1 MRCYRIVSPRHAA
14 TALSGEGARLYGGR
28 WNQPGWRCVYAAET
42 RALAVLELLVHLTG
56 KSRGLTYRLLTVEVP
71 DDAVVSPNAFPDG
84 WNATPA
90 GGASQSV
97 GTEWL
102 RTGKSAALRVPS
114 VLIPEES
121 NLLLNPD
128 AEAFSETRI
137 VTERDFQ
144 LDLRFAAKS

>member
-28 WNQPGWRCVYAAET
+28 WNHPGWRCVYAAES

-56 KSRGLTYRLLTVEVP
+56 KSRALPYRLLTVEVP
-71 DDAVVSPNAFPDG
+71 DEAVLPAGALPDG

-102 RTGKSAALRVPS
+102 RARKSAALRVPS

-121 NLLLNPD
+121 NLLINPD
-128 AEAFSETRI
+128 AASFAEIRI
-137 VTERDFQ
+137 VAERDFQ
-144 LDLRFAAKS
+144 LDLRFAETG